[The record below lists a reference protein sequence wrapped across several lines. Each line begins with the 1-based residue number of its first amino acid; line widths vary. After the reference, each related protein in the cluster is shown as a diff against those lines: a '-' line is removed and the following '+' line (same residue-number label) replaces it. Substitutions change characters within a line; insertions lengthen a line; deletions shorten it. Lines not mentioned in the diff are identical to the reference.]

1 LGSGWING
9 QDEFSFEGLRLVEAA
24 SLSEPRREEAADIAT
39 LSSELRGLILWCYPT
54 NASVLRSHECVSP
67 QSWLGICAWV
77 FASLVLVPGVG
88 MSANVDDVRSVQM
101 DMQGWLVIQDLLWE
115 TWSREEVWSPRRKEL
130 ALILS
135 VIRGELGAP
144 LTPENNSLYNG
155 YRRRREI
162 TEQPLTP
169 GIKRRR

>member
-1 LGSGWING
+1 
-9 QDEFSFEGLRLVEAA
+9 
-24 SLSEPRREEAADIAT
+24 
-39 LSSELRGLILWCYPT
+39 
-54 NASVLRSHECVSP
+54 
-67 QSWLGICAWV
+67 
-77 FASLVLVPGVG
+77 

-169 GIKRRR
+169 GIKRCR